1 MKSCPTCN
9 RTYTDASLNFCLEDG
24 TPLVGSPPP
33 GFDPN
38 ATIRYTDARD
48 TGHPP
53 AEVVRQV
60 APTYEVP
67 APVSSQGSAHGQP
80 QHSNFS
86 VPLPAP
92 RKSKAIWWILG
103 SVAVIAI
110 IGVGAVIMIIA
121 LAGMGSN
128 SNTNSNRTNA
138 NRVANRNLNVN
149 ANVSNVNANA
159 SLPAIVTDDFSTQKW
174 GTGSYDFGD
183 IWYAGDEYHMRAK
196 ADKYMVMYAPSQDYK
211 TANATVRVTAR
222 SVDGT
227 PPESGFGLIVHG
239 ERSTTNA
246 LEDYALLI
254 YTGSEPE
261 YQIVKHKG
269 GKQTAVVRPTRS
281 SAISTGTAANHLEVR
296 ARGTELAF
304 YINGQYVN
312 RITDT
317 EDFKGGVAGLYTSG
331 TGEVAFDDLEVR
343 R

>member
-24 TPLVGSPPP
+24 TPLVNTPAP
-33 GFDPN
+33 GLDPN
-38 ATIRYTDARD
+38 ATIRYTNPRE

-60 APTYEVP
+60 APTYQAP
-67 APVSSQGSAHGQP
+67 APVASHGSSFGQQ
-80 QHSNFS
+80 QHSHLS
-86 VPLPAP
+86 VPLPPP

-103 SVAVIAI
+103 GVAVVAI
-110 IGVGAVIMIIA
+110 IGIGAVIMIIA

-128 SNTNSNRTNA
+128 SNANA
-138 NRVANRNLNVN
+138 NRANANRFGNRNVNTN

-159 SLPAIVTDDFSTQKW
+159 NLPTTTTDDFATQKW

-196 ADKYMVMYAPSQDYK
+196 ADKYMVMYAPNQEYK
-211 TANATVRVTAR
+211 TGNATVSVTAR

-227 PPESGFGLIVHG
+227 PPASGFGLIVHG
-239 ERSTTNA
+239 ERSRTNQ

-254 YTGSEPE
+254 FTGDEPE
-261 YQIVKHKG
+261 YQIVEHKG
-269 GKQTAVVRPTRS
+269 GKQTARVRPTRS
-281 SAISTGTAANHLEVR
+281 SAIRTGTSPNQLEVR
-296 ARGTELAF
+296 ARGSELTF
-304 YINGQYVN
+304 YINGQYVD
-312 RITDT
+312 RITDNNA
-317 EDFKGGVAGLYTSG
+317 FAGGVAGLYTSG
-331 TGEVAFDDLEVR
+331 TGEVAFDDLEIR